1 MFWNTSP
8 SSVLK
13 SLSIT
18 WHRAIVTKHCVPGPG
33 LSISPTSPP
42 SVLTTSPEDRTT
54 SAPIDEQI
62 EHVIPGPQHFLQ
74 RCQWMTSSEQHQTTR
89 ESNWFWGSSLV
100 KTIEK
105 TGFRPFKEWKIL
117 KARTIT
123 AKDSAKTSH
132 PAQKLKLR
140 TRVQYSFSHYVLNHL
155 HKGLTCRVHC
165 ELPGRPIIIF
175 R

>member
-1 MFWNTSP
+1 MAQGCCDQTLCAWPWAQHFTRITSFCAHNIP
-8 SSVLK
+8 GRQDY
-13 SLSIT
+13 
-18 WHRAIVTKHCVPGPG
+18 HGPHC
-33 LSISPTSPP
+33 I
-42 SVLTTSPEDRTT
+42 E
-54 SAPIDEQI
+54 EQI
-62 EHVIPGPQHFLQ
+62 EYVIPGPQDFLQ
-74 RCQWMTSSEQHQTTR
+74 RHQWMISSEQHQTTR

-105 TGFRPFKEWKIL
+105 TGFRPFNEWKIL

-132 PAQKLKLR
+132 PAQKLKLHI
-140 TRVQYSFSHYVLNHL
+140 RVQYSFTHYVLNHL
-155 HKGLTCRVHC
+155 HEGLICRVHC